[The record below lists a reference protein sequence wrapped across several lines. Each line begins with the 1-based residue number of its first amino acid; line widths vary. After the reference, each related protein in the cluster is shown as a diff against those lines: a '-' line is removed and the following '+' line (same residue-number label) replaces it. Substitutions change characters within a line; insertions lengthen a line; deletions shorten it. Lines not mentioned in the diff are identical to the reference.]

1 MTHADMST
9 LMLCKELVAAPS
21 VLPDG
26 AVTPGQQSKIDDVA
40 ALLEEIGEPSVDERL
55 DACILALT
63 EIRDASL

>member
-26 AVTPGQQSKIDDVA
+26 AGTPGQQSKIDDVA
-40 ALLEEIGEPSVDERL
+40 ALL
-55 DACILALT
+55 A
-63 EIRDASL
+63 